1 MDLGLF
7 SLFGFGWAEPFI
19 YFQEITNTILLDSYY
34 KVKHIAIKI

>member
-7 SLFGFGWAEPFI
+7 SLFGFGWAEPVI
-19 YFQEITNTILLDSYY
+19 NFQEITNTILLDLYY